1 MMPCRRLLPIG
12 GLLFLTAPPAAAA
25 TDGIELD
32 QVFIRVK
39 QEVGYF
45 ESTNPKTEAE
55 WQVLLKRLGLLDAT
69 TGKPLSKVC
78 GTGRILFHVSRV
90 KMEFTATREVSGSA
104 EASLKVPFGPADS
117 SLGAGGKVSSD
128 KVSTQQITY
137 TYYPRRDEVDP
148 EDLGRLTKDN
158 TLVIQPALRALRD
171 SLIKATAHRPCF
183 ANTPKTGAE
192 PNVFR
197 FGVQLT
203 NHASA
208 DAGFNFL
215 LVSASATADH
225 ESGTGNTITV
235 TFEPDNS

>member
-1 MMPCRRLLPIG
+1 MIPARRTLVAG
-12 GLLFLTAPPAAAA
+12 GLLCFLAWPAAAA
-25 TDGIELD
+25 SDGIDLD

-45 ESTNPKTEAE
+45 ESTNPRTDTQ
-55 WQVLLKRLGLLDAT
+55 WQDLLKRLGLLDPA
-69 TGKPLSKVC
+69 TGKPVATLC
-78 GTGRILFHVSRV
+78 GTGRILFHVTRV
-90 KMEFTATREVSGSA
+90 KMEFTATRDMSNSA
-104 EASLKVPFGPADS
+104 DASLKVPFGPVDAS
-117 SLGAGGKVSSD
+117 AGAAVSSD
-128 KVSTQQITY
+128 QRSTQQITY
-137 TYYPRRDEVDP
+137 TYYPKHEAADP
-148 EDLGRLTKDN
+148 GDLERLTKDN

-197 FGVQLT
+197 FAVELT

-215 LVSASATADH
+215 LVSASAKTDH
-225 ESGTGNTITV
+225 ASGAGHTVTV